1 MPNYC
6 NFDAYLIGSKKDINK
21 FHEVMEA
28 DYSYG
33 LNKDFIK
40 SLGIYKEDDWV
51 FTNEGAFINKGA
63 FISLEEVR
71 RKVEG
76 LKNNFIKNSFYSLY
90 NKLLPLFNKN
100 GVSKTIVDKKKV
112 LNMLKDENLKREYFN
127 YIPECGHFYRVFD
140 YCPDEN
146 MEKIGEDTFISRT
159 WGTCAW
165 SLDSTIVDSEGTG
178 YYEDALRNY
187 PEHILTGTNL
197 MEFSKKVPDLKIALI
212 SQEPGCE
219 FSEFYTFVDGELIDA
234 DCETFREVCYES
246 VKDAADDGIKITED
260 ELGEFLYLEF
270 PEWFDGDREEIYVKE
285 DYVFEKLGLDY

>member
-71 RKVEG
+71 RQASDVGDVQAQE
-76 LKNNFIKNSFYSLY
+76 
-90 NKLLPLFNKN
+90 
-100 GVSKTIVDKKKV
+100 
-112 LNMLKDENLKREYFN
+112 MLKDENLKREYFN
-127 YIPECGHFYRVFD
+127 YIPEGGHFYRVFD
-140 YCPDEN
+140 YYPDES
-146 MEKIGEDTFISRT
+146 MEKIGEDTFISRNC
-159 WGTCAW
+159 GTCAW

-219 FSEFYTFVDGELIDA
+219 FSEFYTFVDGELMDA

-246 VKDAADDGIKITED
+246 VKDAADDGVKITED